1 MANHPLL
8 YILQS
13 KVKNIYT
20 FFILDGFVAIIVKG
34 SLMS

>member
-1 MANHPLL
+1 MAYLPLL

-20 FFILDGFVAIIVKG
+20 FFILHGFVAIMRNG
-34 SLMS
+34 SFTA